1 MKIFSLVKI
10 PKKFF
15 GFQNS
20 SKIQRKNFKI
30 LNNKDLNYFKTIL
43 PPESILT
50 ELESNTNSN
59 SISLD
64 AYNRDWSGK
73 FKGNS
78 KLVLKPKTSEEI
90 SKILSYCNYEKIAVN
105 PQSGNTGL
113 VGGSVPVHDEIILSM
128 TKMNKIINFNKI
140 SNFLHCESGCILE
153 NLTNFLSEKG
163 YSMPLDLGAKGSCL
177 IGGNLSTNAGG
188 IHFVKYNSL
197 RSNCKGLKFVLPN
210 GDIID
215 CLNSLPKNNTGY
227 DLKQLMI
234 GSEGTLGIITECI
247 INTPLKSKYNDL
259 AILSLN
265 KFEDVIRVYEILKS
279 ELESKISAVEF
290 FDDIVREIQYN
301 CGRINPIREKYKFYL
316 LIEIESNQE
325 NNKEL
330 LQNFLEKL
338 FEKELI
344 NDAVIAQDETQKKK
358 IWELRETINEGAKR
372 NGITLSYDI
381 SLPLLNFYE
390 IVEETRKRIGNLAT
404 VIGYGHI
411 GDFNLHLNVC
421 YNKKI
426 MDSEFENI
434 VDLMEP
440 FIFDYLVS
448 VGGSIS
454 AEHGIGLFK
463 AKYLHK
469 NHSFENLKMM
479 KGIKNL
485 IDPNGIMNPYKLFD
499 E

>member
-1 MKIFSLVKI
+1 MNTNFLLKTLKKSFVFSNKIK
-10 PKKFF
+10 
-15 GFQNS
+15 
-20 SKIQRKNFKI
+20 RKNYKI
-30 LNNKDLNYFKTIL
+30 LNNNDLNYFKTIL
-43 PPESILT
+43 PIESILT
-50 ELESNTNSN
+50 ESLE
-59 SISLD
+59 
-64 AYNRDWSGK
+64 AYNKDWSGK
-73 FKGNS
+73 FQGNS

-90 SKILSYCNYEKIAVN
+90 SKILSYCNQEKIAVN

-113 VGGSVPVHDEIILSM
+113 VGGSVPVHEEIIISL
-128 TKMNKIINFNKI
+128 TKMNKIKNFNKI
-140 SNFLHCESGCILE
+140 SNFLHCESGCVLE
-153 NLTNFLSEKG
+153 DLTNFLSEKG

-177 IGGNLSTNAGG
+177 IGGNLATNAGG

-247 INTPLKSKYNDL
+247 INTPLKSKFNDL
-259 AILSLN
+259 AILSLS
-265 KFEDVIRVYEILKS
+265 KFDDVIKVYEKLKS
-279 ELESKISAVEF
+279 ELGSKISAIEF
-290 FDDIVREIQYN
+290 FDDYVRDIQFN
-301 CGRINPIREKYKFYL
+301 CGRINPINDKSDFYL
-316 LIEIESNQE
+316 LIEIESNEE

-338 FEKELI
+338 LKNELI

-358 IWELRETINEGAKR
+358 IWELRETISEGAKR

-381 SLPLLNFYE
+381 SLPLVNFYD
-390 IVEETRKRIGNLAT
+390 IVEKTRKRIGNLGT

-421 YNKKI
+421 YNKKEI
-426 MDSEFENI
+426 DSGFEEI

-440 FIFDYLVS
+440 YVFDYLVS

-463 AKYLHK
+463 ARYLHK
-469 NHSFENLKMM
+469 NHTEENLKMM
-479 KGIKNL
+479 KGIKDL

-499 E
+499 V